1 MFKIFRVKNFRG
13 FHCPQ
18 KILPTKYFQTTVHV
32 HLCIVCVVLVEYMSL
47 DIFAVFAATTIA
59 DHQFFQN
66 ANNTAEDRFHWSPDN
81 DVSWMF

>member
-1 MFKIFRVKNFRG
+1 MSKIFVDFIAHEKF
-13 FHCPQ
+13 
-18 KILPTKYFQTTVHV
+18 LLMKYFQTTVHV

-81 DVSWMF
+81 DVS